1 MLILMHII
9 HILFTPYTTDLVVH
23 HMYTLCKFTNRNMV
37 VIFQKGYPPKN
48 GIILTYSHILRIY
61 LYSFVRFISL
71 LWQARLVN
79 HGGHMSP
86 ARKLFTCVLHVCYM
100 CVTCVC
106 YMCVTCVLHVCYM
119 CVTWCHCADLA
130 LL

>member
-1 MLILMHII
+1 M
-9 HILFTPYTTDLVVH
+9 
-23 HMYTLCKFTNRNMV
+23 
-37 VIFQKGYPPKN
+37 IFQKGYPPKN

-86 ARKLFTCVLHVCYM
+86 ARKLLTLWHALSCNSVTIMSTVCQQSDNSA
-100 CVTCVC
+100 
-106 YMCVTCVLHVCYM
+106 
-119 CVTWCHCADLA
+119 WCHCADLA